1 MMDIPTF
8 DHDWNDVSILSSEK
22 QQLTRNVT
30 KHIMTKW
37 PSKLFAVQADAK
49 TIKGEKRGYLTG
61 IHYQASGN
69 SSGYEVCPS
78 KTAGC
83 EPDCLVNWGRAQHYA
98 NIYESRLN
106 KTVMYFEHRDMFMDM
121 MVREIGS
128 IARKANRLDLTPCV
142 RPNGTSEIDFE
153 NAKGSKRIRLMD
165 VFPDLQFYDYAKVTK
180 RMMKFLNGQ
189 MPSNYHLTYSRSEKN
204 EDDCIEVLKK
214 QGNVAVVF
222 GITKDQALP
231 KTWKGY
237 PVISGDEH
245 DVRFTDPKGVV
256 VGLHVKG
263 EKGRNIQNTID
274 RMLLSGM
281 AVAV

>member
-1 MMDIPTF
+1 M
-8 DHDWNDVSILSSEK
+8 
-22 QQLTRNVT
+22 
-30 KHIMTKW
+30 
-37 PSKLFAVQADAK
+37 
-49 TIKGEKRGYLTG
+49 
-61 IHYQASGN
+61 
-69 SSGYEVCPS
+69 
-78 KTAGC
+78 
-83 EPDCLVNWGRAQHYA
+83 
-98 NIYESRLN
+98 
-106 KTVMYFEHRDMFMDM
+106 
-121 MVREIGS
+121 
-128 IARKANRLDLTPCV
+128 
-142 RPNGTSEIDFE
+142 
-153 NAKGSKRIRLMD
+153 
-165 VFPDLQFYDYAKVTK
+165 
-180 RMMKFLNGQ
+180 
-189 MPSNYHLTYSRSEKN
+189 
-204 EDDCIEVLKK
+204 LKK